1 MKTKIYHDAD
11 VNSSVLKNKK
21 IAVIGYG
28 SQGKAQANCMK
39 DSGLNV
45 IVGVRKNGASFQKAQ
60 SDGLN
65 VFEIDEAAN
74 QADIIHI
81 LIPDEIQKRIY
92 DEHIKEYITEGKT
105 LSFSHGFNIS
115 YKQIIPP
122 KNVDVIMVAPKSP
135 GTEERKRYLE
145 GFGVPGLIAVENDFS
160 GNAKN
165 IALEMAKAMG
175 FTRAG
180 VFECSFNQET
190 FSDLF
195 GEQCVL
201 CGGLTELIKAGF
213 ETLVK
218 KGYPPQM
225 AYFECMHEV
234 KLIVDLLYE
243 GGLQH
248 MWKVVSNTA
257 EYGGRTVGPKII
269 TDETKKIMENAL
281 DRIESGEFAKEWLDE
296 YRSGNNKFNELRKKE
311 EHEEIEITGKEIRK
325 LFEKKRLYKVC

>member
-1 MKTKIYHDAD
+1 METKIYHDED
-11 VNSSVLKNKK
+11 VETSVLKDKT

-28 SQGKAQANCMK
+28 AQGKAQANCMK

-45 IVGVRKNGASFQKAQ
+45 IVGLRKDGASWQKAKDDGMRVEQ
-60 SDGLN
+60 ISD
-65 VFEIDEAAN
+65 AAKE
-74 QADIIHI
+74 ADIIHI
-81 LIPDEIQKRIY
+81 LLPDEIQKQIY
-92 DEHIKEYITEGKT
+92 DEQIKEYITEGKA
-105 LSFSHGFNIS
+105 LSFSHGFNVS
-115 YKQIIPP
+115 YKQITPSE
-122 KNVDVIMVAPKSP
+122 NVDVIMVAPKSP

-145 GFGVPGLIAVENDFS
+145 GFGVPGLVAVENDYT

-180 VFECSFNQET
+180 VFECTFNQET
-190 FSDLF
+190 YSDLF

-201 CGGLTELIKAGF
+201 CGGMTELIKAGF

-218 KGYPPQM
+218 RGYPPQM

-243 GGLQH
+243 GGMQH
-248 MWKVVSNTA
+248 MWNVVSNTA

-269 TDETKKIMENAL
+269 TEEAKQEMEKAL
-281 DRIESGEFAKEWLDE
+281 DRIESGEFAKEWLGE
-296 YRSGNNKFNELRKKE
+296 YRSGNKNFNELRKAE
-311 EHEEIEITGKEIRK
+311 ESHEIEITGAKIRK
-325 LFEKKRLYKVC
+325 LFEKK